1 MEKTLQFIIDGSAV
15 KRFHTVTTI
24 TQDTVGHH
32 SHNVAML
39 CLLMDITAS
48 KALMMAALFHDLS
61 EHITGD
67 IPSPAKRE
75 YGILSQVSDLEESL
89 MREAGVVFPSLSDKD
104 KRTLKLADIASGAI
118 FCATEVNLGNTKL
131 KKIFD
136 TYMSY
141 ARQMVL
147 KGRERLLFDVIEEM
161 INDK

>member
-1 MEKTLQFIIDGSAV
+1 
-15 KRFHTVTTI
+15 
-24 TQDTVGHH
+24 
-32 SHNVAML
+32 
-39 CLLMDITAS
+39 
-48 KALMMAALFHDLS
+48 
-61 EHITGD
+61 
-67 IPSPAKRE
+67 
-75 YGILSQVSDLEESL
+75 
-89 MREAGVVFPSLSDKD
+89 VFPSLSDKD